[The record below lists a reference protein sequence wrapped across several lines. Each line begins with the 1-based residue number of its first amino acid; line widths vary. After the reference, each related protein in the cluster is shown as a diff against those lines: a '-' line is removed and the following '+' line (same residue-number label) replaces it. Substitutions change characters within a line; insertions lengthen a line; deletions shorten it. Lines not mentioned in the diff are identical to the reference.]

1 MKKILNLGLLIC
13 LIANV
18 GYGQNEYYSKD
29 STLSVGIKLVD
40 RGDIF
45 NSKTCR
51 VKKGDTIIDYSPYEV
66 KEYGFKDGRIY
77 LSKEIQISDSLKKVF
92 LERLTKGEIT
102 LYYYKN
108 DNIKTFFLEKENS
121 SIVEIPKRIEG
132 ELSYKKQL
140 LNITNECS
148 NVAGASELV
157 RYNKKSL
164 TKLISRY
171 NDCELK
177 PFPHFKYGFTI
188 GYELAKL
195 IPLPGSQTG
204 NVNYFDFKYDAG
216 YTIGLFID
224 NPILVSDFSLHTEL
238 FYSRHGFS
246 YNKLVD
252 NQDIDFVTN
261 VSSLKLPVLIR
272 YAYPSNKFRPFL
284 NIGGVIAFNI
294 KNDSKVY
301 ETTISDKTIII
312 NDVQKITLINDN
324 QIGYSFGGGTEYR
337 LGNKNSIFFELSYCK
352 YYGLSDSESIKVSEI
367 KFTTGIS
374 F

>member
-1 MKKILNLGLLIC
+1 MKKSINLGLLIC
-13 LIANV
+13 LFANV
-18 GYGQNEYYSKD
+18 GYGQSEYYAKD
-29 STLSVGIKLVD
+29 SITSIGIKLVD
-40 RGDIF
+40 GGDII
-45 NSKTCR
+45 NSRTCR
-51 VKKGDTIIDYSPYEV
+51 VKEGDTMIDYSPYEV

-77 LSKEIQISDSLKKVF
+77 LSKEIQISDSFKRVF
-92 LERLTKGEIT
+92 LERLTNGEIT

-108 DNIKTFFLEKENS
+108 DSIKTFFLEKENS
-121 SIVEIPKRIEG
+121 SIIEIPKSNGG
-132 ELSYKKQL
+132 EMSYKKQL
-140 LNITNECS
+140 INITNNCS

-157 RYNKKSL
+157 RYNKKSF

-177 PFPHFKYGFTI
+177 PFPHFKYGLTL

-195 IPLPGSQTG
+195 IPLAGSQTG
-204 NVNYFDFKYDAG
+204 YANYFDFKYDAG

-238 FYSRHGFS
+238 YYSRHGFS
-246 YNKLVD
+246 YNKLVGT
-252 NQDIDFVTN
+252 QDIDLVTN

-284 NIGGVIAFNI
+284 DIGGVVAFNI
-294 KNDSKVY
+294 KNESKVY

-312 NDVQKITLINDN
+312 NDVQKIKLIADN
-324 QIGYSFGGGTEYR
+324 QIGYSFGGGIEYS
-337 LGNKNSIFFELSYCK
+337 LGNKNSIFFELNYSK
-352 YYGLSDSESIKVSEI
+352 YYGLSDSESIKISEI